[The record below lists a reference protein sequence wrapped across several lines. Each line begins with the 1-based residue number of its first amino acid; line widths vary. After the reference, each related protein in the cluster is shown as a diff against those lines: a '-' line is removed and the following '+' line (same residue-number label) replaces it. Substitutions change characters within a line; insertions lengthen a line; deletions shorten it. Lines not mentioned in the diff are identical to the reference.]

1 MTFPYLWYWKKWLP
15 ERKSQPCRVIVRGKM
30 NSALVEFPDGYRVVT
45 SRWAIRK
52 KDHAMKEPQK
62 MWAVFNRRGRMV
74 MTRAGGTEHDTL
86 RHYGDSIGVS
96 KKILVDQGYTC
107 REVEVKEVDP

>member
-1 MTFPYLWYWKKWLP
+1 MVLEKMATGAEEPTLPGHRAWEDEQRPGGVPRWLP
-15 ERKSQPCRVIVRGKM
+15 GSDQPVGNPK
-30 NSALVEFPDGYRVVT
+30 E
-45 SRWAIRK
+45 
-52 KDHAMKEPQK
+52 DHAMKEPQK

-96 KKILVDQGYTC
+96 KKILADQGYTC
-107 REVEVKEVDP
+107 REGEVKEVEG

>member
-1 MTFPYLWYWKKWLP
+1 
-15 ERKSQPCRVIVRGKM
+15 
-30 NSALVEFPDGYRVVT
+30 
-45 SRWAIRK
+45 
-52 KDHAMKEPQK
+52 

-96 KKILVDQGYTC
+96 KKILADQGYTC
-107 REVEVKEVDP
+107 REVEVKEVEG